1 MAKTAAE
8 FKEEMLRNLSGTAAD
23 ADRQVAFWTR
33 ELAYAETPAIAA
45 QTQELIQTYTSL
57 AEFSRAA
64 ALVVEDVVV
73 P

>member
-1 MAKTAAE
+1 MAKTANE
-8 FKEEMLRNLSGTAAD
+8 YKEEMLRNLSGTAAD

-33 ELAYAETPAIAA
+33 ELEYAETPAIAA
-45 QTQELIQTYTSL
+45 QTQDLIDTYEAL

-64 ALVVEDVVV
+64 ALALEDVVT